1 MSLHTI
7 IGQEKAVRILSGTL
21 KRGCV
26 PSSVLLS
33 GDSGIGKRLA
43 ALNYAKALNCLEPV
57 DFDACD
63 HCNSCRKI
71 DVESHPDVTTLL
83 PENDEI
89 KIEVIRQAGEMLSLR
104 PYEGKKKVLIFDDA
118 DFMNI
123 NAANAFLK
131 TLEEPPS
138 DSVIILISTS
148 PDRLP
153 ETIRSRCM
161 HIRFRPLSDEAFKR
175 VLSLKAPGK
184 DLNPFSG
191 LIAGRPG
198 IGISKDFTKE
208 KKWFMDI
215 LTGMTRGES
224 RCAWTDKNEIKQ
236 WLDLSFVLLRDVAVL
251 GISGRESDLLYGEKY
266 ATGKIGL
273 VLDAYQRLQKVR
285 GLLDLNLNKSI
296 TWNYVSGII
305 QNTVDQPRH
314 RDHG

>member
-1 MSLHTI
+1 MSLRAI

-21 KRGCV
+21 KRRHV
-26 PSSVLLS
+26 PSSILFS
-33 GDSGIGKRLA
+33 GDSGIGKRLT
-43 ALNYAKALNCLEPV
+43 ALNYAKALNCLEPI

-63 HCNSCRKI
+63 NCISCRKI
-71 DVESHPDVTTLL
+71 DVDSHPDVTTLL

-89 KIEVIRQAGEMLSLR
+89 KIEAIRQAGEILQLR
-104 PYEGKKKVLIFDDA
+104 PYEGIKKVLIVDDA

-138 DSVIILISTS
+138 DSIIVLVSAS

-161 HIRFRPLSDEAFKR
+161 HIRFRPLSDEAFKC
-175 VLSLKAPGK
+175 VLSLKVPGK
-184 DLNPFSG
+184 DLGPFTG
-191 LIAGRPG
+191 LITGRPG
-198 IGISKDFTKE
+198 IGISKDFTRE
-208 KKWFMDI
+208 KKWFLDI
-215 LTGMTRGES
+215 LTSMKRGES
-224 RCAWTDKNEIKQ
+224 RCAWSDKNEIKQ

-251 GISGRESDLLYGEKY
+251 GITGRESDLLYGEKY
-266 ATGKIGL
+266 TAGKIGL
-273 VLDAYQRLQKVR
+273 VLDAYQQLQKVR

-305 QNTVDQPRH
+305 QNTVEHPRH
-314 RDHG
+314 